1 VGGAPILSAADH
13 EFWRENGYLVVP
25 NAVPR
30 AYCEA
35 VKAVSLPPLYHPTL
49 AHPSSAPHS
58 RAQDLFTG
66 LGLDPRSPD
75 SWYTAMP
82 ERFRGGFV
90 RMTQAQSMWNCRQ
103 CPRVHQIF
111 SELHGTARLSVSQDQ
126 AHMKLCARPLPPPAA
141 IHRLAERPK
150 SPSPYPSA
158 LCCHLCLPSARRVV
172 SDCRRGPLCRV

>member
-1 VGGAPILSAADH
+1 
-13 EFWRENGYLVVP
+13 
-25 NAVPR
+25 
-30 AYCEA
+30 
-35 VKAVSLPPLYHPTL
+35 
-49 AHPSSAPHS
+49 
-58 RAQDLFTG
+58 
-66 LGLDPRSPD
+66 
-75 SWYTAMP
+75 MP

-150 SPSPYPSA
+150 SPSP
-158 LCCHLCLPSARRVV
+158 L
-172 SDCRRGPLCRV
+172 PLCSQPPPLSAERPDEWCPIVGAVRSAESD